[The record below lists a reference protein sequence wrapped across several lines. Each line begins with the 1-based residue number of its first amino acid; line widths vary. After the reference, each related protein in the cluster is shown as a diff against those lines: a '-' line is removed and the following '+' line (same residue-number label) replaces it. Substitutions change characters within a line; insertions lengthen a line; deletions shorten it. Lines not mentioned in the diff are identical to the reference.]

1 MDQIVSVGKLT
12 LLLCVL
18 AYQIIL
24 VVRLHVDQNV
34 SAAQNVLT
42 TRHVRIK
49 NVLTLVQERV
59 VQTQYAVRI
68 IIVLYVHVHQV
79 TLEIH
84 LQDATKFHVIS
95 PTNMSQLRK

>member
-1 MDQIVSVGKLT
+1 MDQIVSVVKLT

-59 VQTQYAVRI
+59 VQTQYAVRTI
-68 IIVLYVHVHQV
+68 TVQYVHVHQV
-79 TLEIH
+79 TPEIH
-84 LQDATKFHVIS
+84 LQDATKFHVNS
-95 PTNMSQLRK
+95 PTIT